1 MKHRLCLR
9 EPVNPSTPESGHR
22 LNLAADQAHYLGR
35 VLRLR
40 TGAAVRIFDGRGR
53 EWQAEIDQIDGKRA
67 TLLLGPLIRD
77 EAPPAPLI
85 LAQAWLKGSALDA
98 VVQKSVELGATGIWL
113 VDAERSNVK
122 ADPKRRENKLTH
134 LSRVIQSAAEQC
146 ETVWLPELTAAGTLG
161 DVVAV
166 RRPGRTL
173 FLDPGGR
180 PLASEGPEPLT
191 LLIGPEG
198 GWSEAER
205 ALIHA
210 EDSVETV
217 GLGSLIVRAETAPLA
232 VLAAV
237 RQAWSW
243 SR

>member
-9 EPVNPSTPESGHR
+9 EPVSPSTPESGHR
-22 LNLAADQAHYLGR
+22 LDLAADQAHYLGR
-35 VLRLR
+35 VLRLK
-40 TGAAVRIFDGRGR
+40 TGANLRTFDGHGR

-67 TLLLGPLIRD
+67 TLILGPLIRD
-77 EAPPAPLI
+77 EPPPAPLI
-85 LAQAWLKGSALDA
+85 LVQAWLKGSALDA

-113 VDAERSNVK
+113 VDAQRSNVK
-122 ADPKRRENKLTH
+122 ADPKRRDNKLTH
-134 LSRVIQSAAEQC
+134 LSRIVQSAAEQC
-146 ETVWLPELTAAGTLG
+146 ETVWLPELRAAGTLG
-161 DVVAV
+161 NVIARD
-166 RRPGRTL
+166 RPGRTL

-180 PLASEGPEPLT
+180 PLASEAPEPLT

-198 GWSEAER
+198 GWSDAER
-205 ALIHA
+205 SLIQT

-217 GLGSLIVRAETAPLA
+217 GLGSLVLRAETAPLA

-237 RQAWSW
+237 RQAWNW